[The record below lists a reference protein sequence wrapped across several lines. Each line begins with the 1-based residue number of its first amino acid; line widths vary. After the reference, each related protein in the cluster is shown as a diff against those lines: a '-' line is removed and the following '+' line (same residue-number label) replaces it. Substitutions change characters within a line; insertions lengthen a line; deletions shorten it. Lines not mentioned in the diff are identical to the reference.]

1 MLPSYYNLLHFLIC
15 CRVQYYLTSI
25 AIFCKQFIL
34 MSMYRYY
41 LKFYYLILFILIFRL
56 RPSV

>member
-1 MLPSYYNLLHFLIC
+1 
-15 CRVQYYLTSI
+15 
-25 AIFCKQFIL
+25 